1 MIDSPLPRRKIQERQ
16 LVSVRKFIR
25 SKLVQLVCVVFL
37 MSCIIVTGT
46 YAWSDFAGRSTRN
59 PLTVNGSGVALTDY
73 SGELGEI
80 YAVNYGQEPA
90 VLRVKLLQ
98 YLEVAGRPAVPG
110 ALAEDPSTWATAD
123 SEAIGQYYRLILG
136 RAVLTMEE
144 WRARGAPQ
152 GDYWVED
159 TDGWFYYARRL
170 PPGEA
175 TRVLLQEI
183 VPNQFRVLTN
193 GDFRLQSVLQAV
205 KKSDLPGLLALEKGS
220 FSEDG
225 RRLMGYV
232 SGEMIE
238 FVQEGPT

>member
-1 MIDSPLPRRKIQERQ
+1 ME
-16 LVSVRKFIR
+16 VRKFIR
-25 SKLVQLVCVVFL
+25 SKLVQLLCVVFL
-37 MSCIIVTGT
+37 MSCVIVTGT

-80 YAVNYGQEPA
+80 YAVNYGQDPA

-110 ALAEDPSTWATAD
+110 ALAEDPSTWAAAD
-123 SEAIGQYYRLILG
+123 SEAISQYYRLILG

-144 WRARGAPQ
+144 WRARGAPL

-205 KKSDLPGLLALEKGS
+205 KKSDLPGLLDLEKGS

-225 RRLMGYV
+225 RRLMRYV